1 MMTAAARSA
10 PSPAV
15 APWCPY
21 VGAGLAELLHVLML
35 HYTGYPEL
43 YSPLLTALP
52 QAPLPSLGP
61 PCPST
66 PPQPTHHPMMVAAA
80 AML

>member
-52 QAPLPSLGP
+52 QAPLPLP
-61 PCPST
+61 RPT
-66 PPQPTHHPMMVAAA
+66 LPQHPTHHPMMVAAA